1 MTVTVVGFLALLFAD
16 KARFS
21 FYLVHLFPLYW
32 TLCAVAAYYLY
43 SSRRRVG
50 LAIIAALCLVVPME
64 AGIIVYKSGDYEHK
78 LQYEEMV
85 DAVRSYPAARQ
96 ALIMGPTQFIFDLRP
111 GYEINDDGRF
121 GFYTGKR
128 PDLIIRTVDSPVAST
143 YAEQEP
149 KFMNYLNDLLQ
160 NRVELIFRNREYF
173 FYRVKPAG
181 K

>member
-1 MTVTVVGFLALLFAD
+1 
-16 KARFS
+16 
-21 FYLVHLFPLYW
+21 
-32 TLCAVAAYYLY
+32 
-43 SSRRRVG
+43 VG